1 LIDWAV
7 GIDLG
12 GTNIRVA
19 KVDIVG
25 KICNETLVEID
36 RNNVGEVQFSQII
49 SLVEKVINAND
60 GNPPLGIGIGVTGPI
75 DVETGI
81 IDNPF
86 TLPPHFQ
93 GNIKKVMADRFNV
106 EVKVENDA
114 NAACIGEAYFGA
126 GGGAKVV
133 ACLTVGTGIGA
144 GVINNGIV
152 YRGANGIHPE
162 AGHMHIDKLGPLC
175 YCGKYGCLE
184 ALASGTALRDI
195 GVSRGVL
202 TAEQSGKDLVALS
215 EKGNK
220 DASQIIEEANQ
231 ALGYGVLNL
240 ISTYGPEKLVLTGGA
255 FTRSEKLLKDLQKSA
270 DVSSEFTNLKTE
282 IKFGVLGDWAGTI
295 GAASCIIRGL

>member
-1 LIDWAV
+1 
-7 GIDLG
+7 
-12 GTNIRVA
+12 
-19 KVDIVG
+19 
-25 KICNETLVEID
+25 
-36 RNNVGEVQFSQII
+36 
-49 SLVEKVINAND
+49 
-60 GNPPLGIGIGVTGPI
+60 
-75 DVETGI
+75 
-81 IDNPF
+81 
-86 TLPPHFQ
+86 
-93 GNIKKVMADRFNV
+93 
-106 EVKVENDA
+106 
-114 NAACIGEAYFGA
+114 
-126 GGGAKVV
+126 
-133 ACLTVGTGIGA
+133 
-144 GVINNGIV
+144 
-152 YRGANGIHPE
+152 
-162 AGHMHIDKLGPLC
+162 MHIDKRGPLC

-215 EKGNK
+215 ENGNK

-255 FTRSEKLLKDLQKSA
+255 FTRSEKLLKELQKSA